1 MCAQPGGC
9 ASLELDL
16 MSWIFSALPIIALL
30 ILMVQMNWTAQQAGA
45 TGIFISVGVA
55 IFVFDMSLR
64 ALSVSGAKGVWDALP
79 ILYVVWPALLLYQVM
94 NQSGGYDALRQG
106 IAKLSRNELF
116 VVVAL
121 GWVFTSFLQ
130 GIDGFG
136 TPIAVVA
143 PLLVAFGMK
152 PIYAV
157 AIPIIAHI
165 WAKFFGTLGVG
176 WLATLAVVDFDPA
189 SELSMGLQAAALIS
203 IQAFFGGFTVA
214 YMYGRWAAVKAGLP
228 LVLIIASIH
237 AIGQFLAV
245 YIDPILAAFLP
256 AALAMLA
263 LYPLSLWRRYREQD
277 LSITDRPAMLGDAHV
292 EAPSTAT
299 PMGMGMAF
307 FPYALLTVLALAT
320 SLIDPL
326 RAFLHGPSFGFLFP
340 ALQSAAGGGLAA
352 AELYAPLHF
361 LNHPGAT
368 ITVTALVTWVLFRRK
383 DFFRQWA
390 TRSGKQPAGIMQG
403 LVASAVPASVPI
415 VAFLVLASVMKH
427 SGQNAMLALGVA
439 AIAPTY
445 VFAFLANGIGLLGA
459 FMTSSSTSSQVI
471 FSELQVELAKAKG
484 LPPTTILATQS
495 AGGAIGNAIAPANVV
510 MGASTANING
520 QEGAILRKT
529 LPWTLA
535 AFVLTGVM
543 TVLFSLYF

>member
-1 MCAQPGGC
+1 M
-9 ASLELDL
+9 SLELDL

-237 AIGQFLAV
+237 AIGQFLVV

-263 LYPLSLWRRYREQD
+263 LYPLSRWRRYREPD

-292 EAPSTAT
+292 EAPSTAA

-383 DFFRQWA
+383 DFFRQWTA
-390 TRSGKQPAGIMQG
+390 RSGKQPAGIMQG

-484 LPPTTILATQS
+484 LPPTTILAAQS

>member
-1 MCAQPGGC
+1 M
-9 ASLELDL
+9 SLELDL
-16 MSWIFSALPIIALL
+16 MSWIFSAIPIIALL

-79 ILYVVWPALLLYQVM
+79 ILYVVWPALLLYQLM

-157 AIPIIAHI
+157 AIPIIVHI
-165 WAKFFGTLGVG
+165 WAKLFGTLGVG
-176 WLATLAVVDFDPA
+176 WLATLAVVDFDPT

-228 LVLIIASIH
+228 LVVIIASIH
-237 AIGQFLAV
+237 AIGQFLVV

-263 LYPLSLWRRYREQD
+263 LYPLSRWRRYREPD

-292 EAPSTAT
+292 EAPSTAA

-307 FPYALLTVLALAT
+307 FPYALLTALALAT

-459 FMTSSSTSSQVI
+459 FMTSSSTSSRVI